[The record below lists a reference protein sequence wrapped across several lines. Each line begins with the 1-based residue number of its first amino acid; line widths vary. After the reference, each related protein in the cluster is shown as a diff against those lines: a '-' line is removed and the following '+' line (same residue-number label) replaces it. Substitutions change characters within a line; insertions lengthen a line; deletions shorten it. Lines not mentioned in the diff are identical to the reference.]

1 MATRRGFLQTGAGAL
16 AGLAFVGC
24 DLLAAAPA
32 RARTRRREVAMTLRG
47 IKA

>member
-1 MATRRGFLQTGAGAL
+1 MATRREFLQTGAGAL

-32 RARTRRREVAMTLRG
+32 RARTRRREGAMTPLG
-47 IKA
+47 NKA